1 MTHEDLKR
9 IQSYRG
15 YPALS
20 LRVRTHRRMPEAQQD
35 PTRLKNLIRHAEK
48 VMLEREISSAVV
60 HDYISRL
67 DLFHRQLDW
76 RYLDEGLCVFV
87 AAGRLAWVM
96 LPEPVEETV
105 VVGETFLTR
114 DLVRVASRTPRY
126 HLLVLSEQTTRW
138 FQGWGRRLSEETGH
152 GFPMDNHEDSHDP
165 PEGFNKGVDPKSYA
179 NERSKVFM
187 RRVAETARAH
197 INNEQAPLFVAG
209 VDRLQAL
216 YRETAGE
223 DAISGS
229 LSGNF
234 DEHSPHD
241 LAEALSPEVERWQQ
255 ARRHTVLER
264 FQEVK
269 GTRNGVAGLREVGEA
284 AAMARVDTLLVES
297 PFSVSGTYDRETGRV
312 ITVANGG
319 ESDMAPD
326 DVVDEIVETVMERG
340 GNVVFYQDGRL
351 AGASI
356 GAILRY

>member
-1 MTHEDLKR
+1 MTHDDLKR
-9 IQSYRG
+9 IQAYRG

-20 LRVRTHRRMPEAQQD
+20 LRVRTHRRMPDAQQD

-48 VMLEREISSAVV
+48 VMRERDISTAVV
-60 HDYISRL
+60 HDYINRL

-114 DLVRVASRTPRY
+114 DLVRIASRTPRY
-126 HLLVLSEQTTRW
+126 HLLVLSDQATRW

-152 GFPMDNHEDSHDP
+152 GFPMESQAGSHDP
-165 PEGFNKGVDPKSYA
+165 PEGFNKGVDPKAYA
-179 NERSKVFM
+179 NERSKVFLQ
-187 RRVAETARAH
+187 RVAETTRAH
-197 INNEQAPLFVAG
+197 MNNEHAPLFVAG
-209 VDRLQAL
+209 VERLQAL
-216 YRETAGE
+216 YREVAGE
-223 DAISGS
+223 DAISGR

-234 DEHSPHD
+234 DGRSPHD
-241 LAEALSPEVERWQQ
+241 LAEALAPELERWQQ
-255 ARRHTVLER
+255 ARRHMVLER

-269 GTRNGVAGLREVGEA
+269 GTRNGVVGLREVGEA
-284 AAMARVDTLLVES
+284 AAMARVDTLLVENPYS
-297 PFSVSGTYDRETGRV
+297 IAGTFDRETGRV
-312 ITVANGG
+312 ITIANGG

-326 DVVDEIVETVMERG
+326 DVVDEIVETVVERG

-351 AGASI
+351 AGPAI

>member
-1 MTHEDLKR
+1 MTQDDLKR
-9 IQSYRG
+9 IQEYRG

-35 PTRLKNLIRHAEK
+35 PTRVKNLIRHAEK
-48 VMLEREISSAVV
+48 VMLERDISGAVV
-60 HDYISRL
+60 HDYIHRL
-67 DLFHRQLDW
+67 DRFHKQLDW

-114 DLVRVASRTPRY
+114 DLVRITTRTPRY
-126 HLLVLSEQTTRW
+126 HLLVLSEQATRW
-138 FQGWGRRLSEETGH
+138 YQGWGRRLSEESGH
-152 GFPMDNHEDSHDP
+152 GFPIENQEDSHDP
-165 PEGFNKGVDPKSYA
+165 PEGFNRGVDPKSFA
-179 NERSKVFM
+179 NERSKVFL
-187 RRVAETARAH
+187 RRVAEAAKVRIKH
-197 INNEQAPLFVAG
+197 EPAPVFVAG

-216 YRETAGE
+216 YREAAGE

-229 LSGNF
+229 VSGSF
-234 DEHSPHD
+234 DGRSPHE
-241 LAEALSPEVERWQQ
+241 LAEALSPELERWQQ
-255 ARRHTVLER
+255 ERRHMVLQR
-264 FQEVK
+264 FHEVK

-297 PFSVSGTYDRETGRV
+297 PYSIAGNYDRETGRV